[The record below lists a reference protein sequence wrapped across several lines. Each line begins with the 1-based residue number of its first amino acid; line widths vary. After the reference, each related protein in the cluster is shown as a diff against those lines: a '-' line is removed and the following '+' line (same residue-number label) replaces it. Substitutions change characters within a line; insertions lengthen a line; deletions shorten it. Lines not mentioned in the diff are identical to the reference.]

1 MININKQKM
10 EQLIDINEHFQGNII
25 ELQINVGNYK

>member
-25 ELQINVGNYK
+25 ELQNIVGDCK